1 MFTNQEY
8 IIKMKKLFG
17 SYALFTAESGVDL
30 DRFFNKCVFELC
42 FKNPAFKKISTFFV
56 PKTKEKHFWV
66 WFVDIYHRWHT
77 KSCNSKDF

>member
-1 MFTNQEY
+1 
-8 IIKMKKLFG
+8 MKKLFG

-30 DRFFNKCVFELC
+30 DRFFNKCVLKLC
-42 FKNPAFKKISTFFV
+42 FKNRAFKKISTFFV